1 MGKLFK
7 SLAVGCMVTVG
18 AASALAQKTN
28 EIHVPIGQSP
38 GLSGKVTLI
47 ARVQAVSAGER
58 SLTLSSSEGAAQ
70 RVNTNAQT
78 MIWLDRNKL
87 KLSNRKAEFAELR
100 TGALVEVKFR
110 GNDRAAAL
118 AEWIKIEAAP

>member
-1 MGKLFK
+1 MGKGFRAFAF
-7 SLAVGCMVTVG
+7 SIGLAL
-18 AASALAQKTN
+18 AASSALAQKTN
-28 EIHVPIGQSP
+28 DVHLPIGQSP

-47 ARVQAVSAGER
+47 ARVQAMNAGER
-58 SLTLSSSEGAAQ
+58 SMSLLTADGAVQ
-70 RVNTNAQT
+70 RVNANAQT

-87 KLSNRKAEFAELR
+87 KQSNRKAEFAELR
-100 TGALVEVKFR
+100 MGALVEVKFR